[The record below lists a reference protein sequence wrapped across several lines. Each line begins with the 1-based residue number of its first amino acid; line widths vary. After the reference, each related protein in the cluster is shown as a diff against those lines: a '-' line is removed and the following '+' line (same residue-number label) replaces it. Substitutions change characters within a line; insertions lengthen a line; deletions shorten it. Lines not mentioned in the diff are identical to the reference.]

1 MSTAS
6 MGLRLL
12 LGFDLLLIF
21 LAAVTILAILFN
33 MKKHGRR

>member
-12 LGFDLLLIF
+12 LGFDLMLIIV
-21 LAAVTILAILFN
+21 AVVLILAILVDQWH
-33 MKKHGRR
+33 KH

>member
-12 LGFDLLLIF
+12 LGVDLLLIF
-21 LAAVTILAILFN
+21 LAAVTILAILFD
-33 MKKHGRR
+33 MKRNGRR